1 MRWWSEKGYRALKD
15 IIRPDGHGWRAYQEL
30 WRLRRARFAPQL
42 YARLVNSIPWDATPG
57 PAHAPGQWLAQRE
70 EDGIIQFIY
79 HLQRVNPPKA
89 TLYKKE
95 VTEQLT
101 LLNTKQRPPPGAKEI
116 RIVRTIGPKNV
127 ILDFNPTD
135 DTPSELLLWLWGNQN
150 VEDLE
155 WDPKEWSWRRLG
167 ILPVSSILNY
177 TTKRGYQIALR
188 QDNHQM
194 PVDAELELAGMNS
207 KTSSKFFNRIWHP
220 YLPRKVSAHQWLIL
234 TEGLPVGAWRKKL
247 GQNGACQICAPQE
260 RETLIHA
267 FAECEEVTQIW
278 VLFRTLRRMADLP
291 QAYTTWQEISRGLIT
306 PPNGPNVE
314 ADLQWDTAAAFSIN
328 VETPWDILRAQLL
341 WAIWCQ
347 RVAHAFNDERFH
359 IGMVLWYTWCNTI
372 YCAIEAYKELRRH
385 KRNEEIRQE
394 QISCFQEVWTAKGI
408 FGRLHNNDIKWHLAP
423 PPEFLPQELGAWMAP
438 PINILRRSPTPDSEA
453 DFAAH
458 PEFPDRVQEF
468 LDEIGNNF
476 PVPPRNPE
484 QRADSDHTQHAQLP
498 DEANNLPIPSQEGDT
513 TTSRREHDQAEDRE
527 GTSHSE
533 SPPAPTNTERRPLAE
548 LTNNHSQTHTLAG
561 LARPPTS
568 RGKTKCKFG
577 PKT

>member
-15 IIRPDGHGWRAYQEL
+15 IITPDGHGWRAYQEL

-188 QDNHQM
+188 QDNNQM
-194 PVDAELELAGMNS
+194 PVDAELELG
-207 KTSSKFFNRIWHP
+207 
-220 YLPRKVSAHQWLIL
+220 
-234 TEGLPVGAWRKKL
+234 G
-247 GQNGACQICAPQE
+247 
-260 RETLIHA
+260 
-267 FAECEEVTQIW
+267 
-278 VLFRTLRRMADLP
+278 
-291 QAYTTWQEISRGLIT
+291 
-306 PPNGPNVE
+306 
-314 ADLQWDTAAAFSIN
+314 
-328 VETPWDILRAQLL
+328 
-341 WAIWCQ
+341 
-347 RVAHAFNDERFH
+347 
-359 IGMVLWYTWCNTI
+359 
-372 YCAIEAYKELRRH
+372 
-385 KRNEEIRQE
+385 
-394 QISCFQEVWTAKGI
+394 
-408 FGRLHNNDIKWHLAP
+408 
-423 PPEFLPQELGAWMAP
+423 
-438 PINILRRSPTPDSEA
+438 
-453 DFAAH
+453 
-458 PEFPDRVQEF
+458 
-468 LDEIGNNF
+468 
-476 PVPPRNPE
+476 
-484 QRADSDHTQHAQLP
+484 
-498 DEANNLPIPSQEGDT
+498 
-513 TTSRREHDQAEDRE
+513 
-527 GTSHSE
+527 
-533 SPPAPTNTERRPLAE
+533 
-548 LTNNHSQTHTLAG
+548 
-561 LARPPTS
+561 
-568 RGKTKCKFG
+568 
-577 PKT
+577 